1 MASHLLWAPTPDP
14 FLTLSFPMPP
24 HVTKRSCRRNRPAWG
39 KSCAPVS
46 PSCLPC
52 QLKPACGVQSP
63 NILVDA
69 SYRFKIADFGLS
81 QTRQHT
87 LASRGAAGGTPE
99 W

>member
-1 MASHLLWAPTPDP
+1 ML
-14 FLTLSFPMPP
+14 
-24 HVTKRSCRRNRPAWG
+24 
-39 KSCAPVS
+39 
-46 PSCLPC
+46 
-52 QLKPACGVQSP
+52 QSP

-99 W
+99 WYAQVTSVAPVQIRSV